1 MEKFEI
7 GSEKFIMKLKKIA
20 SLALAGIMAV
30 SMLTACGE
38 GTGNNTNPPASSTPT
53 TSAGLVSD
61 VEDAIKDLNS
71 TLTISVDENSA
82 LEDYIAKWNK
92 YSTVTSV
99 NNDIAKK
106 VVNTIFGT
114 GSGSTAY
121 NFYNKSII
129 GDLSENVNSK
139 TRTDGQKFV
148 YYNLYTFGAVTADAC
163 RTQAVNDIAK
173 CMENVRNDFTATA
186 GAMRND
192 YTMYVYEGSVTDN
205 SNKVNPYVLVVLISE
220 TSAV

>member
-1 MEKFEI
+1 
-7 GSEKFIMKLKKIA
+7 MKLKKIA

-82 LEDYIAKWNK
+82 LEDYIAKLNEFN
-92 YSTVTSV
+92 TITSV
-99 NNDIAKK
+99 NDDLAKK
-106 VVNTIFGT
+106 IVKDIFGT
-114 GSGSTAY
+114 GSGSNAF
-121 NFYNKSII
+121 NFYNSTIL
-129 GDLSENVNSK
+129 GDLSKNVNIK

-173 CMENVRNDFTATA
+173 CMENVRNDFRADA
-186 GAMRND
+186 GPMRND

-205 SNKVNPYVLVVLISE
+205 SNKVNPYVLVVLISK

>member
-1 MEKFEI
+1 
-7 GSEKFIMKLKKIA
+7 MKLKKIA

-61 VEDAIKDLNS
+61 VEDAIKDLNN
-71 TLTISVDENSA
+71 TLTISVGENDA
-82 LEDYIAKWNK
+82 VENYITKW
-92 YSTVTSV
+92 TEQIPVTAS
-99 NNDIAKK
+99 DLT
-106 VVNTIFGT
+106 NTNAETLVEAVFNVT
-114 GSGSTAY
+114 DAY
-121 NFYNKSII
+121 NFYQTGVD
-129 GDLSENVNSK
+129 GDLGPNVNHAA
-139 TRTDGQKFV
+139 RTDGQKFV
-148 YYNLYTFGAVTADAC
+148 YYNLYTYGAVTADAC

-173 CMENVRNDFTATA
+173 CMENVRNDFSANGTTL
-186 GAMRND
+186 RND
-192 YTMYVYEGSVTDN
+192 YTMYVYEGSVIDT

>member
-1 MEKFEI
+1 
-7 GSEKFIMKLKKIA
+7 MKLKKIA

-82 LEDYIAKWNK
+82 LEDYIAKLNEFN
-92 YSTVTSV
+92 TITSV
-99 NNDIAKK
+99 NDSFAKD
-106 VVNTIFGT
+106 VVKRIFGT
-114 GSGSTAY
+114 GNKTNAY
-121 NFYNKSII
+121 NFYNGGVN
-129 GDLSENVNSK
+129 GDLGTNVNGN
-139 TRTDGQKFV
+139 TRADGDKVV
-148 YYNLYTFGAVTADAC
+148 YYNLYTYGAVTADAC

-173 CMENVRNDFTATA
+173 CMENVRNDFNVNLTAL
-186 GAMRND
+186 RND